1 MSKITNFFT
10 PRTSSDAQKSSKV
23 SSNSDNNNKDE
34 DNEPP
39 AKRSL
44 KSTSEATEERCASSK
59 KSSVSSEDV
68 YRIINDVFTEDQ
80 KKVLHHYHRCR
91 ERNCSSLGADEK
103 QRLSSKK
110 NKFQH
115 KWLFEANVYCQK
127 TGLRWLVFVEG
138 EGTCMYCLICKKYKC
153 TNQQNKSDIFNEKPS
168 VRYKTT
174 AINEHR
180 QSQKHSAAISCEMMN
195 RVSVFQKELDEQQ
208 KVNES
213 ILFKVFYSIYWLHC
227 S

>member
-1 MSKITNFFT
+1 MSPTEVGKVFSRRVLFIEFIITVYFCPEVYLSVIVSKITIFFK
-10 PRTSSDAQKSSKV
+10 PRTSSDARKHSKV
-23 SSNSDNNNKDE
+23 SSNSDNDNKDE
-34 DNEPP
+34 DDEPP

-80 KKVLHHYHRCR
+80 KKVLHHYHRCH

-103 QRLSSKK
+103 QRFSTKK

-115 KWLFEANVYCQK
+115 EWLFEANVYCPK

-138 EGTCMYCLICKKYKC
+138 EGMYCLICKKYKC
-153 TNQQNKSDIFNEKPS
+153 TNQQNKSDVFNEKPS
-168 VRYKTT
+168 VR
-174 AINEHR
+174 
-180 QSQKHSAAISCEMMN
+180 
-195 RVSVFQKELDEQQ
+195 
-208 KVNES
+208 
-213 ILFKVFYSIYWLHC
+213 
-227 S
+227 